1 MTADLFFPPGVQR
14 EFFRLVPEK
23 PLPRIASAEI
33 HSRMAALWQRRN
45 KCAESELDDID
56 ADMLRIAVTVSRN
69 LPLPPEAE

>member
-23 PLPRIASAEI
+23 PLPRSASAEI
-33 HSRMAALWQRRN
+33 HSRMDALWLRRN

-56 ADMLRIAVTVSRN
+56 ADMLRVAVAVARN
-69 LPLPPEAE
+69 LPLPP